1 MKGKQGKQQGK
12 IIAQGAEAI
21 LIKKGNLIL
30 KRRIK
35 KGYRNEELDFMLRT
49 TRTRHEA
56 RILEKVSNII
66 PAPKIK
72 AVNGMARKARKPF
85 NIETEIEMQYIKG
98 KLLSEWLD
106 RFPISKALDICKEI
120 GQNIAKIHNN
130 EIIHNDLTTSNM
142 ILKGR
147 KVYFI
152 DFGLSFHSARIE
164 DKAVDLHLLKEALKA
179 KHFKR
184 WKKYFTTILKSYKIA
199 SNQAKAVM
207 EKLKKVEARGR
218 YKGKRERLKRKKQ
231 VKNIKKNKKRE
242 I

>member
-1 MKGKQGKQQGK
+1 MKGKQVKQQGK

-21 LIKKGNLIL
+21 LIKKGNLLL

-72 AVNGMARKARKPF
+72 AINGMARKPF

-106 RFPISKALDICKEI
+106 KFPISKAFDICEEI

-130 EIIHNDLTTSNM
+130 EIMHNDLTTSNM

-218 YKGKRERLKRKKQ
+218 YKGKRERKKQ
-231 VKNIKKNKKRE
+231 VKNIKKNKKDQKTNK
-242 I
+242 